1 MSQAAATD
9 LSPRLS
15 DVLPLSPLQSGL
27 FFHAVSGDPDVY
39 RYQLALDITGP
50 LDVPLLRRC
59 ADLLLDRHTALR
71 TGFVADEVDE
81 PVAVVLDGLRM
92 PWREIDLT
100 GSVDSGGTQLDA
112 DLEAVAM
119 RERTRPFTIDRPPL
133 VRLTLVRLAED
144 RWQLLLTNHHLVL
157 DGWSVPVLLHELFT
171 LYAAHADPF
180 VLPPARPYREHLA
193 WIASR
198 NQAQARDEWRR
209 ALAGL
214 AGPTLL
220 APGSTEIR
228 SPERHE
234 IPVPAEL
241 SARLADLARER
252 AVTLNTVLQVLWGLT
267 LSTVTGTTDVVFGTT
282 VNGRPV
288 GSEATVGLF
297 INTLPV
303 RVRLDP
309 GETVSELVDRIQ
321 REQAGLLDAQQ
332 VGLAD
337 IQRETGFAPLFD
349 TLVVFESYPSGQI
362 ADSLVGTGLTVR
374 PRSAQDATHYPLVL
388 VAAPGDPMSLIL
400 KYQPQAVS
408 ATQVDQLAERLLTL
422 AGRLADA
429 PDRRIAAL
437 PAATDAE
444 LTALTSWND
453 TAAPITDS
461 TLLDLFAAAVAAN
474 PDATAIRWD
483 DGELSYRR
491 LDELSCALAH
501 QLRALGVHGEARV
514 GLCLPRSPELV
525 VASLAVL
532 RAGGAFV
539 PLDPEWPPLRVR
551 GVAESAGVVA
561 VCTAGALNTA
571 PDIPVDVP
579 VVAVDLNAPGA
590 ETPPPTQIDGEQVA
604 YVIYTS
610 GSTGTPKGAMIR
622 HRSIGNRLVWQAGL
636 LGFGPGDAALFK
648 APLGFDISINEI
660 FLPLTTGA
668 TLVIAAPG
676 VERDLEALAALIV
689 SARVSFCYLTSSML
703 AALLELPD
711 FASAAGLVL
720 RHVWCGGELL
730 TPELFARFRSIVDAT
745 MYHGYGPAE
754 TTIGVTHEIYRS
766 GAGRDGATI
775 GRPNPNTHAYV
786 LDQFLRPVPPGV
798 VGELY
803 VGGLLLGRGYVGEP
817 RRTAERFVA
826 DPFGTSGERL
836 YRTGDLA
843 AWLTD
848 GRLRFAGRAD
858 NQVKIRGM
866 RVEPEEVES
875 VLAGHPDLGQSV
887 VLALPDA
894 SGSARLVAFC
904 APRGCA
910 TLPGEDE
917 LRRWARERL
926 PDHLMPAQWVLL
938 PQLPTHDSGKV
949 NRSAL
954 AALADVPQAEAVPPR
969 TPTEERVLTQFRAVL
984 GREDIGVT
992 DDFFSSGGHSLLA
1005 VRLVLAVRSAL
1016 DASLSVRT
1024 LLANPTA
1031 AELAAHLDDADAAP
1045 APGLADAMLLPLRTK
1060 GSGAPLF
1067 CVHGASGLALNFSG
1081 LLGHLPNRPV
1091 YGLQARSLRTD
1102 TGLPEDLA
1110 AMAAEYVAEIRTVQP
1125 NGPYQLLGF
1134 SLGGTVAHLMAG
1146 QLRAAGERVESLV
1159 LLDSVPANWLP
1170 GPDPDWTLERGLARL
1185 LRAEGY
1191 AVPAADEDGIDRQ
1204 QAAELVAARAGGL
1217 SAFGA
1222 DDLCNVV
1229 LSWRH
1234 SATLGASTDT
1244 PTDTPVFDGDVL
1256 LFVAARED
1264 RAGYPELAELWRP
1277 LVTGELQA
1285 FPIDADHMEMGR
1297 PGPLAEVA
1305 AHLR

>member
-1 MSQAAATD
+1 MSQTAATE
-9 LSPRLS
+9 LGAHLPNPQLS

-50 LDVPLLRRC
+50 LDAPLLRRC

-100 GSVDSGGTQLDA
+100 GSVQPDA
-112 DLEAVAM
+112 DLEALAVH
-119 RERTRPFTIDRPPL
+119 ERIRPFTLDRPPL
-133 VRLTLVRLAED
+133 VRLTLARVAED
-144 RWQLLLTNHHLVL
+144 RWRLLLTNHHLVL

-171 LYAAHADPF
+171 LYAADANPF
-180 VLPPARPYREHLA
+180 VLPPARPYRDHLA
-193 WIASR
+193 WLAAR
-198 NQAQARDEWRR
+198 DQAQARDQWRN

-220 APGSTEIR
+220 APGGAEIR
-228 SPERHE
+228 SPERRE
-234 IPVPAEL
+234 IPVPIKL

-252 AVTLNTVLQVLWGLT
+252 GVTLNTVVQALWGLT
-267 LSTVTGTTDVVFGTT
+267 LATTTGTADVIFGTT
-282 VNGRPV
+282 VNGRPA
-288 GSEATVGLF
+288 GAEAMVGLF

-303 RVRLDP
+303 RIRLDP
-309 GETVSELVDRIQ
+309 GETLAELLDRVQ
-321 REQAGLLDAQQ
+321 REQAALLDVQH

-337 IQRETGFAPLFD
+337 IQQETGFAPLFD
-349 TLVVFESYPSGQI
+349 TLVVFESYPGGQLS
-362 ADSLVGTGLTVR
+362 DSLAGTGLTVR
-374 PRSAQDATHYPLVL
+374 PGSAQDATHYPLVL
-388 VAAPGDPMSLIL
+388 VAAPGDPLSLVF
-400 KYQPQAVS
+400 KYQPQAVP
-408 ATQVDQLAERLLTL
+408 ADVVDELAERLLAT
-422 AGRLADA
+422 ARRLVDDPA
-429 PDRRIAAL
+429 RRLAAL

-444 LTALTSWND
+444 LASLTSWND
-453 TAAPITDS
+453 TAVPVIES
-461 TLLDLFAAAVAAN
+461 TLIDLFAAAVTAN
-474 PDATAIRWD
+474 PDATAIRCE
-483 DGELSYRR
+483 GRELTYRR
-491 LDELSCALAH
+491 LDALSSALAH
-501 QLRALGVHGEARV
+501 QLRALGVDDEARV

-525 VASLAVL
+525 VAALAVL

-539 PLDPEWPPLRVR
+539 PLDPDWPPLRVR
-551 GVAESAGVVA
+551 AVAESAGVVA
-561 VCTAGALNTA
+561 ICTA
-571 PDIPVDVP
+571 PDAQFGVPVDVP
-579 VVAVDLNAPGA
+579 LLAVDLDGPGA
-590 ETPPPTQIDGEQVA
+590 DAPPPTRIDGDQLA

-648 APLGFDISINEI
+648 APLGFDISINEM

-689 SARVSFCYLTSSML
+689 SARVGFCYLTSSML

-711 FASAAGLVL
+711 FAAAAELAL

-730 TPELFARFRSIVDAT
+730 TPELFARFRAVVDAT

-754 TTIGVTHEIYRS
+754 TTIGVTHEVYRS

-775 GRPNPNTHAYV
+775 GSPNPNTRAYV
-786 LDQFLRPVPPGV
+786 LDRFLRPVPPGV

-826 DPFGTSGERL
+826 DPFGPPGERL

-843 AWLTD
+843 AWLAD

-894 SGSARLVAFC
+894 SGASARLVAFC
-904 APRGCA
+904 APRGGA
-910 TLPGEDE
+910 VGPEADE

-926 PDHLMPAQWVLL
+926 PDHLMPAHVAVL

-949 NRSAL
+949 DRSAL
-954 AALADVPQAEAVPPR
+954 AALADVPRAATVPPR
-969 TPTEERVLTQFRAVL
+969 TPTEERVLAQFRTVL

-992 DDFFSSGGHSLLA
+992 DDFFTSGGHSLLA
-1005 VRLVLAVRSAL
+1005 VRLVLAVRAAL

-1045 APGLADAMLLPLRTK
+1045 APGLADSVLLPLRTK

-1067 CVHGASGLALNFSG
+1067 CVHGAGGLALSFSG
-1081 LLGHLPNRPV
+1081 LLGHLPDRPV

-1110 AMAAEYVAEIRTVQP
+1110 AMAAEYVAEIRAVQP
-1125 NGPYQLLGF
+1125 RGPYHLLGF
-1134 SLGGTVAHLMAG
+1134 SLGGTVSHLMAG
-1146 QLRAAGERVESLV
+1146 QLRWAGERVDTLV
-1159 LLDSVPANWLP
+1159 LLDSVPANRLP
-1170 GPDPDWTLERGLARL
+1170 GPEPDWTLQRGLARL

-1191 AVPAADEDGIDRQ
+1191 AVPETEDGICAQ
-1204 QAAELVAARAGGL
+1204 QAAELVAAGGASGL
-1217 SAFGA
+1217 SGFGA

-1234 SATLGASTDT
+1234 SASLAAPPET
-1244 PTDTPVFDGDVL
+1244 PPFAGDAL

-1264 RAGYPELAELWRP
+1264 RTGYPELAELWRP
-1277 LVTGELQA
+1277 LVAGALRT
-1285 FPIDADHMEMGR
+1285 FPIDAEHMEMGR
-1297 PGPLAEVA
+1297 PGPLAQVA